1 MKTCV
6 IVGAPGV
13 GKTTLFGR
21 LTAELNGGRG
31 ISPAVGASSGAAPDD
46 PGGGGSRYT
55 SDENGLPRGLL
66 DSAGAS
72 WVVYDTPGMPDEIS
86 ASRRLRE
93 AAGATLRLLMHSDA
107 IIHVLD
113 ASRVG
118 KHGAHEGLTEVDRA
132 LQRLIRKADW
142 EDLRGSI
149 PMDVNGFARPQGLR
163 DYLARLLGCRR
174 DARRGLPPR
183 HIVVANKMDLP
194 WAQVGR
200 MDIQTHFA
208 STRVI
213 PMSAGRGEGIRLT
226 WRRVCR
232 G

>member
-1 MKTCV
+1 M

-21 LTAELNGGRG
+21 LTAELNEGRG
-31 ISPAVGASSGAAPDD
+31 THSVAGAS
-46 PGGGGSRYT
+46 PGLGPAGPNGGSSPSSYNG
-55 SDENGLPRGLL
+55 NGLPHILL
-66 DSAGAS
+66 GSPGAS
-72 WVVYDTPGMPDEIS
+72 WAVYDTPGIPDQVPP
-86 ASRRLRE
+86 SRRLRK
-93 AAGATLRLLMHSDA
+93 AAAATLRLLMHSHA

-118 KHGAHEGLTEVDRA
+118 KHGAAEGLSDVDRA
-132 LQRLIRKADW
+132 LQRLIREADW

-149 PMDVNGFARPQGLR
+149 RREVDGSYRRFSLR
-163 DYLARLLGCRR
+163 QYLAQILGPRR
-174 DARRGLPPR
+174 DQGRKPPPR
-183 HIVVANKMDLP
+183 YIVVANKMDLP

-200 MDIQTHFA
+200 MDIQTQFIN
-208 STRVI
+208 TRVV
-213 PMSAGRGEGIRLT
+213 PMSAGRGEGVKLT